1 MSRNKIAIGMD
12 IGGGHIK
19 CAAVDLGKNEFIDG
33 SVAESAVD
41 NQASA
46 DEILGVWSSVI
57 KRSIDSQGMENIDGI
72 GFGMPGPFD
81 YVKGIALFEK
91 VLKYESL
98 YGVNV
103 AEEMRN
109 RLGLTENFPVRFIN
123 DATAFALGEDWV
135 GKGAAYTR
143 VVALTLGSGFGSA
156 FIEDGIPVVTGNK
169 VPEIGAVWHLPY
181 KDSIVN
187 DYISTNWFMK
197 EYEKRT
203 GKIQP
208 GVKELA
214 DLYDEDPVARD
225 LFSEYGKNLAE
236 TIAPWLKSFGAEIV
250 IPGGN
255 ISRSFDLYREALVEE
270 LGPELADLKIEISEL
285 REDGALL
292 GSARLV
298 NDEYYNKVFPTL
310 KYM

>member
-1 MSRNKIAIGMD
+1 
-12 IGGGHIK
+12 
-19 CAAVDLGKNEFIDG
+19 
-33 SVAESAVD
+33 
-41 NQASA
+41 
-46 DEILGVWSSVI
+46 
-57 KRSIDSQGMENIDGI
+57 MENIDGI

-81 YVKGIALFEK
+81 YVKGFALFEK

-103 AEEMRN
+103 AEEMRT
-109 RLGLTENFPVRFIN
+109 RLGLPDNFPVRFIN

-135 GKGAAYTR
+135 GKGAEYTR

-156 FIEDGIPVVTGNK
+156 FIENGIPVVTGER

-187 DYISTNWFMK
+187 DYISTNWFMD
-197 EYEKRT
+197 EYEKIS
-203 GKIQP
+203 GEKLP

-214 DLYDEDPVARD
+214 DRYQEDPEVRR
-225 LFSEYGKNLAE
+225 LFSQYGQSLGE
-236 TIAPWLKSFGAEIV
+236 IIAPWLKKFGAEIV

-255 ISRSFDLYREALVEE
+255 ITKAYDLYRETLLEAL
-270 LGPELADLKIEISEL
+270 GTDLAHVKIEISEL
-285 REDGALL
+285 KEDGALL

-298 NDEYYNKVFPTL
+298 EDAYYEKVFPTL